1 MLHTLEYRAKR
12 ISNGKER
19 REPHLRIFQDYIIKL
34 EKKVGELE
42 EKVASLEK
50 EKEADQE
57 PDVPEFGTIE

>member
-1 MLHTLEYRAKR
+1 MM
-12 ISNGKER
+12 
-19 REPHLRIFQDYIIKL
+19 DYIIKL

>member
-1 MLHTLEYRAKR
+1 MM
-12 ISNGKER
+12 
-19 REPHLRIFQDYIIKL
+19 DYIIKL

-57 PDVPEFGTIE
+57 PDVPESGTIE